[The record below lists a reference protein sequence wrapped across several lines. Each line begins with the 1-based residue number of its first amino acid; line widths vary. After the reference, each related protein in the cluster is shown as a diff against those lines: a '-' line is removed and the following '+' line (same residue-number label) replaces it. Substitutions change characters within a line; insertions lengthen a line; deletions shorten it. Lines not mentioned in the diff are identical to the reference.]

1 VIATIEGTITRS
13 FRTAFLFSAALAAC
27 ALLLAVVLRKRVLP

>member
-1 VIATIEGTITRS
+1 MIATIEGTITRS